1 MYCNLMIWGCFF
13 KMANTHVMFF
23 VKMDFSLLCLLFSL
37 FFFFILLIALYILM
51 NMFYF
56 LYVLHDGNNE
66 NFHLSFHWLLNRQE
80 TCFIDASLLF
90 WLYESFK
97 NVKDSS
103 ESIFCI
109 LLQVIYMYISYMGL
123 LDGNEIS
130 CVFLASVVYT
140 LFICDWFLE

>member
-1 MYCNLMIWGCFF
+1 
-13 KMANTHVMFF
+13 
-23 VKMDFSLLCLLFSL
+23 
-37 FFFFILLIALYILM
+37 
-51 NMFYF
+51 MFYF

-66 NFHLSFHWLLNRQE
+66 NFHLSFHWLLNHQE

-97 NVKDSS
+97 KYVKDSS

-109 LLQVIYMYISYMGL
+109 L
-123 LDGNEIS
+123 S

-140 LFICDWFLE
+140 LFICDWFLK